1 MQLEQPVTIQSTT
14 ENFETLI
21 KVRQYQFIADE
32 PIDLGGKDKGPTPY
46 ELLLG
51 SLGACT
57 VITLKMY
64 AQNKNWNLQDVH
76 VSLNFSSEV
85 IEGKKKT
92 TFHREIK
99 LDGELDTTQRERLIQ
114 IAKACAVAKIISGEV
129 EIITQETH

>member
-114 IAKACAVAKIISGEV
+114 IAKACPVAKIISGEV